1 MAAPGAAIPAVRTRT
16 RPRWLENLL
25 VQTGALVAAFLLSL
39 IIGAV
44 IIVLYGESPIEV
56 YSAIL
61 EYAFRDP
68 TSFGQVLTI
77 ATPLIFSAL
86 AVAVCFKAGLFNI
99 GVEGQYLI
107 GMVTATWAAL
117 KLDFLPGPTLVIA
130 VLVFAMLGGM
140 FFAGIAG
147 VLKVKTGAHEVVTT
161 IMLNGIAVSFLG
173 WALNGPLKFTEEQL
187 ATDLRSDKFLDNA
200 LIPEIGSAF
209 GVGPSADLS
218 LLLPIAIVAAGLVW
232 FMFKRTRLGY
242 EARAV
247 GTSPGSARAGGISIG
262 AVQLKLFLI
271 SGALAGLVGMQ
282 QLLVDKG
289 ALVQNY
295 EAQLGFTGIAV
306 AFLGQNNPVGIVF
319 AAIFWGVLSRGETAL
334 QINTEIPR
342 EFMIILQGIFIMTV
356 VIVYQV
362 ARRWVARRQLARE
375 GGIERMDDSE
385 ASIDE
390 PSGGR
395 APGGGLVGGG
405 G

>member
-1 MAAPGAAIPAVRTRT
+1 MAASAPAVPVERARE
-16 RPRWLENLL
+16 RPRWLEPLL
-25 VQTGALVAAFLLSL
+25 VQVGALLLALLVSL
-39 IIGAV
+39 LIGTV
-44 IIVLYGESPIEV
+44 IILLYGENPIDV
-56 YSAIL
+56 YGAIL
-61 EYAFRDP
+61 AYAFRDA

-99 GVEGQYLI
+99 GVEGQYLV

-117 KLDFLPGPTLVIA
+117 RLDVLPGPTLLIA
-130 VLVFAMLGGM
+130 VLAFGMLGGM
-140 FFAGIAG
+140 VFAGIAG

-173 WALNGPLKFTEEQL
+173 WALNGPLKFTTAQV
-187 ATDLRSDKFLDNA
+187 ATDLRSDKFAENA
-200 LIPEIGSAF
+200 LVPEIGGLF
-209 GVGPSADLS
+209 GVKTSADLS
-218 LLLPIAIVAAGLVW
+218 LLLPIALVAAGLTW
-232 FMFKRTRLGY
+232 FLFKRMRLGY

-247 GTSPGSARAGGISIG
+247 GSSPGSAEAGGISIG
-262 AVQLKLFLI
+262 RVQLKLFLI

-306 AFLGQNNPVGIVF
+306 AFLGQNNPIGIIF
-319 AAIFWGVLSRGETAL
+319 AAIFWGVLSRGESAL
-334 QINTEIPR
+334 QIRTEVPR
-342 EFMIILQGIFIMTV
+342 EFVIILQGIFIMTV

-375 GGIERMDDSE
+375 GQVEDLEDSSAQVDVEGLAREE
-385 ASIDE
+385 A
-390 PSGGR
+390 
-395 APGGGLVGGG
+395 
-405 G
+405 